1 LQPNLVNVP
10 IKSNQVKIDD
20 TTNPCG
26 STSLYRLAGM
36 SDHSIFNHTKP
47 FLDHV
52 QELNHAPEAEVI
64 AVFKLLCQGVTTPG
78 RGSFNPALETILDRV
93 AYFPLRPADMKTELV
108 KVGMAESMSGQLS
121 EVWAEQA
128 RAVVNQRKK
137 VDSDVKD
144 VNYEILT
151 DIVTGVERINL
162 KFDLNHP
169 RSADVFS
176 RSADVTSARL
186 QTAELTFTPDQLFAL
201 YDQLE
206 AVQKRIDKICS

>member
-1 LQPNLVNVP
+1 
-10 IKSNQVKIDD
+10 
-20 TTNPCG
+20 
-26 STSLYRLAGM
+26 M
-36 SDHSIFNHTKP
+36 
-47 FLDHV
+47 
-52 QELNHAPEAEVI
+52 
-64 AVFKLLCQGVTTPG
+64 
-78 RGSFNPALETILDRV
+78 
-93 AYFPLRPADMKTELV
+93 
-108 KVGMAESMSGQLS
+108 
-121 EVWAEQA
+121 
-128 RAVVNQRKK
+128 
-137 VDSDVKD
+137 
-144 VNYEILT
+144 NYEILT